1 MSHTIATY
9 YGLPFSFN
17 NLEDMISFL
26 DEKSDEEETFFIID
40 EFTYLLEAN
49 KGYLSVLQ
57 NINDSILLN
66 SKLKLILSGSHVGMI
81 EDALTY

>member
-1 MSHTIATY
+1 
-9 YGLPFSFN
+9 
-17 NLEDMISFL
+17 MISFL